1 MIWFMGAIV
10 LFFLLL
16 IFRLAQV
23 QLFQGTILQ
32 DKAIAQWT
40 RDLTVKP
47 NRGVITDTN
56 GKVLAQSAMAY
67 TVVVNPA
74 DVADP
79 DLVGQK
85 LGEILDMDPAGIA
98 QKASDKSKSEIWI
111 KRQIS
116 DEQAE
121 QIKALNLKGVG
132 FYEDTKR
139 YYPANTLACQVL
151 GYTNADGV
159 GQAGLEKQYETYLQG
174 VEGRLI
180 STVDAHNQELPNG
193 NEWYVP
199 AQDGYQMTLTLD
211 AVIQSFAENAL
222 ENVMAETNAKDAS
235 VVVMRPKTG
244 QVVAMAG
251 NPNMDL
257 NDLPRSD
264 SALLSSLS
272 RNRTVSDAYEPGS
285 VFKIVTLA
293 SGLDSGAVSTES
305 TFDCTGYYT
314 VDGEK
319 IKCWRSG
326 NPHGHQTLA
335 EGVKNSCNPVFM
347 QIALKMGSEKFYDY
361 LDAFG
366 LGQPT
371 GLDFPGE
378 SSGIVTEQKYVR
390 NTDLARIGFGQSI
403 AVTPIQMANAVCA
416 AVNGGNLMQP
426 YLVEKLTDADGNVVE
441 SFEPTVKQRVVSEQ
455 TSQTVREILELVVS
469 EGSGK
474 NAQVPGYRV
483 GGKTGTAQKYDSNGN
498 IKQGKHIASF
508 VGIAPINDP
517 ELVVLVV
524 VDEPEVAVDFG
535 SVIAAPVA
543 QQILESSLHYL
554 GIQPTE
560 AVAEQTAQVPS
571 VVGQSIGDAV
581 DALTQ
586 AGFKVD
592 ALAETGVV
600 TAQYPKAD
608 TQSVQGAT
616 VILSTDQQTQD
627 AAEQVEVPDL
637 TGCSIVE
644 ANTRLNQQGLML
656 RIDGSGLAT
665 GQSVAPGTQVDVGT
679 VVEVH
684 FE

>member
-1 MIWFMGAIV
+1 MGAIV

-16 IFRLAQV
+16 VFRLAQV

-74 DVADP
+74 DVSDP
-79 DLVGQK
+79 QIVGQK
-85 LGEILDMDPAGIA
+85 LGEILDMDPEGIA

-111 KRQIS
+111 KRQIT

-121 QIKALNLKGVG
+121 RIKALNLKGVG

-235 VVVMRPKTG
+235 VVVMEAKTG
-244 QVVAMAG
+244 KVRGMAG

-285 VFKIVTLA
+285 VFKILTLA
-293 SGLDSGAVSTES
+293 AGLESGTVSTSS

-347 QIALKMGSEKFYDY
+347 KIALDMGSEKFYDY

-426 YLVEKLTDADGNVVE
+426 YLVEKLTDKDGNVVE
-441 SFEPTVKQRVVSEQ
+441 SFEPTVKQRVISEQ

-498 IKQGKHIASF
+498 IMQGKHIASF

-560 AVAEQTAQVPS
+560 AVAEETAQVPS
-571 VVGQSIGDAV
+571 VVGKSIGDAV
-581 DALTQ
+581 DALIQ

-592 ALAETGVV
+592 ALAETGTVM
-600 TAQYPKAD
+600 AQYPKPD
-608 TQSVQGAT
+608 TETVKGAT
-616 VILSTDQQTQD
+616 VILSTNQEDEEPV
-627 AAEQVEVPDL
+627 EQVEVPDL

-644 ANTRLNQQGLML
+644 ANSRLNQLGLML

-665 GQSVAPGTQVDVGT
+665 GQSAAPGAQVDVGT
-679 VVEVH
+679 VIEVH

>member
-1 MIWFMGAIV
+1 MGAIV